1 MALVVYLSA
10 GTAVQ
15 SVVDFKH
22 IMTTC
27 REQMIITHCIILNK
41 AVKTDVTLLS

>member
-15 SVVDFKH
+15 SVMDFKY
-22 IMTTC
+22 IMTTIHQL
-27 REQMIITHCIILNK
+27 EFSVAQEL
-41 AVKTDVTLLS
+41 AGQ